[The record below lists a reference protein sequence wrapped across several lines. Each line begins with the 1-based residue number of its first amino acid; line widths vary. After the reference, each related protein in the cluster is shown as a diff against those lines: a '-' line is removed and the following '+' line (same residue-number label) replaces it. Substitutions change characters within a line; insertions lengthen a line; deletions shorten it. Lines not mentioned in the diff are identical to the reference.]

1 MICHDLEW
9 KKTLGFMRPPD
20 RFLFFH
26 KKYGRAQAWALEK
39 KARPKRRASGDGGD
53 AGGPGL
59 RGVLR
64 SQIQFG
70 GAMKFYSATG
80 GRNQSRGASM
90 EVFISWSGTRS
101 HYVAKCPYE
110 WLRKVIQTVK
120 PFWSR

>member
-70 GAMKFYSATG
+70 GANEILFCDGRKESISG
-80 GRNQSRGASM
+80 GLDGSFHKLVGYAIPLRR
-90 EVFISWSGTRS
+90 EV
-101 HYVAKCPYE
+101 P
-110 WLRKVIQTVK
+110 L
-120 PFWSR
+120 